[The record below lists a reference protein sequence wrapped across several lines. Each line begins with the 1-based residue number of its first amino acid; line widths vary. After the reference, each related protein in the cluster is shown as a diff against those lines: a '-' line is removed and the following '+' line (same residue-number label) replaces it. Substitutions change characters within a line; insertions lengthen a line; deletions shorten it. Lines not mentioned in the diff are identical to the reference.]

1 MGKKTNT
8 VIVNFLLVPPKPGL
22 FPGVGSKAGRQGYC
36 IAGRAGKKTGAHLVK
51 TQENSLVG
59 SPPPH
64 SQPCPPRASLSY
76 GSALLP
82 QWWSAHILRPQEKT
96 SFSGCRKKKEEP
108 GGTKNMG
115 VTHTIFLHFSL
126 TILPLR
132 QAIMPRTEQ
141 QRERLKLL

>member
-59 SPPPH
+59 SPPTLPALP
-64 SQPCPPRASLSY
+64 SQGQPQVWICTAATMVERTHFKTPRENLFF
-76 GSALLP
+76 
-82 QWWSAHILRPQEKT
+82 W
-96 SFSGCRKKKEEP
+96 
-108 GGTKNMG
+108 M
-115 VTHTIFLHFSL
+115 
-126 TILPLR
+126 
-132 QAIMPRTEQ
+132 
-141 QRERLKLL
+141 

>member
-59 SPPPH
+59 SPPPTP
-64 SQPCPPRASLSY
+64 SPALPGPASAMDLHCCHN
-76 GSALLP
+76 GG
-82 QWWSAHILRPQEKT
+82 AHT
-96 SFSGCRKKKEEP
+96 F
-108 GGTKNMG
+108 
-115 VTHTIFLHFSL
+115 
-126 TILPLR
+126 
-132 QAIMPRTEQ
+132 
-141 QRERLKLL
+141 